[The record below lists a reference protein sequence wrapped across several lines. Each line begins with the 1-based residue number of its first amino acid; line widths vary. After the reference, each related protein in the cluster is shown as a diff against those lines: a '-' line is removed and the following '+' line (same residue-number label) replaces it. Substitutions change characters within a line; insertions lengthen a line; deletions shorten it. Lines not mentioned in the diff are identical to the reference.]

1 MAQLQWQDVNA
12 QSNVMGDIASQFMQT
27 AKETAQRI
35 GQGLNPFDVS
45 NNYVTP
51 QEYFSKD
58 WADNFMNQQT
68 EMWNRFNQQQEEFNQ
83 EKQNFFNQREQ
94 WLNEKEELINQIS
107 SNNPAVGDYRSA
119 QEPITNSGS
128 TSSGSKQMNEGQQA
142 FYSTF
147 RNNGLSHNQAMAIM
161 ANINAE
167 NSWRDSLV
175 YGNHQDGK
183 RRAYGALSWQG
194 GREVALLKQLQDSG
208 LYNPNTGK
216 IVNNA
221 QSAKIQAEYILSEMR
236 GSQSGSLGNW
246 MKQGDASF
254 GKLAQDFSDRFVRPS
269 RKAHIQQARREAYN
283 SFYSMYG
290 SNPTQGVNEKGTYT
304 NRNPAGTA
312 TVPYKMDTSY
322 DPYKGVTQKAQRA
335 SEFALANAGA
345 KSTANC
351 ALYVNN
357 ALRAQGISIYG
368 HGKDVANNLL
378 KRKDFQQIQYSK
390 DYQPM
395 IGDVMSLPSSSN
407 PQYGHVAIYTKNGW
421 VSDFKQKNSYGNT
434 GTTSQAVWNNIQ
446 SGKAVPIIARHIA
459 I

>member
-1 MAQLQWQDVNA
+1 MANLQWQDVNA
-12 QSNVMGDIASQFMQT
+12 QSNSMGEIANQFMQT
-27 AKETAQRI
+27 AKDTVSKI
-35 GQGLNPFDVS
+35 GMGINPFDVS

-58 WADNFMNQQT
+58 WADKFMNQQT
-68 EMWNRFNQQQEEFNQ
+68 DMWNRFNEQQELFQQERDSFNQ
-83 EKQNFFNQREQ
+83 QRSQ
-94 WLNEKEELINQIS
+94 WLDEKENLINQLS
-107 SNNPAVGDYRSA
+107 ANNPTTGDYRSA
-119 QEPITNSGS
+119 QEPSNNTGS
-128 TSSGSKQMNEGQQA
+128 LGSIKNMNEGQQA
-142 FYSTF
+142 FYDTF
-147 RNNGLSHNQAMAIM
+147 RKNGLSHNQSMAIM
-161 ANINAE
+161 ANIQAE
-167 NSWRDSLV
+167 NSWRDNLV

-194 GREVALLKQLQDSG
+194 GREVALLKQLQDKG
-208 LYNPNTGK
+208 LYDPRTGT
-216 IVNNA
+216 ITNNA
-221 QSAKIQAEYILSEMR
+221 QSARIQAEYILTEMK

-246 MKQGDASF
+246 MKQGHESF

-269 RKAHIQQARREAYN
+269 RSAKVQQARREAYN
-283 SFYSMYG
+283 TFYSKYG
-290 SNPTQGVNEKGTYT
+290 ASPTEGTNQQGIYT
-304 NRNPAGTA
+304 NKNPAGTA
-312 TVPYKMDTSY
+312 TVPYKMNTSY
-322 DPYKGVTQKAQRA
+322 DPYKGVSKKAIQA
-335 SEFALANAGA
+335 SEFALARAGA

-395 IGDVMSLPSSSN
+395 IGDVMSLPSSSQ